1 MKTTIYKSIL
11 FALTSFSFT
20 SISAQTIL
28 KMGNQGGPAGT
39 GPATTNK
46 TVVLYQNGN
55 TTYNS
60 MLSVTYSFSNQQYGA
75 GRVEGVVDKPMM
87 NFGGDINGD
96 NSTMGERP
104 FYSSMNAISNPQNNM
119 FKACST
125 CTGGI
130 DVATDKA
137 ISLFS
142 CTDAFISSTN
152 GTNLK
157 SLTARVYIGDLT
169 ITFNQPVTNPIIQL
183 VGMGGTTSLIRNNK
197 YYDLGFTT
205 EFDLIGTRVSLSKV
219 AGNKYLSVTNN
230 KILNNAT
237 SFGTMSEGL
246 VHNGITRN
254 AASGSV
260 MVSGTA
266 ITSIS
271 FKVFIRGD
279 GGRISNGSTTVTAD
293 NGLTPLWGFGSP
305 NPFNANAGV
314 SGDLMLMGVSV
325 ARTNIALPAH
335 VFEAS
340 ATVNATKVV
349 LNWKTE
355 NEINTSHFSVER
367 KTNNG
372 AFETIGTQAAAGNFA
387 GTKNYTITDDI
398 ATILSNAIQYRVKL
412 IDIDGKV
419 SYTNIVT
426 LNTTA
431 FESVKTWPNPFASNV
446 NIALRSSIATS
457 VTTRIFDMSGKLVA
471 QTTNV
476 LSKGNN
482 QLNISNLNNLN
493 KGFYMLHISDV
504 AGNINYTEKIIK

>member
-1 MKTTIYKSIL
+1 
-11 FALTSFSFT
+11 
-20 SISAQTIL
+20 
-28 KMGNQGGPAGT
+28 
-39 GPATTNK
+39 
-46 TVVLYQNGN
+46 
-55 TTYNS
+55 
-60 MLSVTYSFSNQQYGA
+60 
-75 GRVEGVVDKPMM
+75 
-87 NFGGDINGD
+87 
-96 NSTMGERP
+96 
-104 FYSSMNAISNPQNNM
+104 
-119 FKACST
+119 
-125 CTGGI
+125 
-130 DVATDKA
+130 
-137 ISLFS
+137 
-142 CTDAFISSTN
+142 
-152 GTNLK
+152 
-157 SLTARVYIGDLT
+157 
-169 ITFNQPVTNPIIQL
+169 
-183 VGMGGTTSLIRNNK
+183 
-197 YYDLGFTT
+197 
-205 EFDLIGTRVSLSKV
+205 
-219 AGNKYLSVTNN
+219 
-230 KILNNAT
+230 
-237 SFGTMSEGL
+237 MSEGL

-431 FESVKTWPNPFASNV
+431 FESVKTWPNPFASNA